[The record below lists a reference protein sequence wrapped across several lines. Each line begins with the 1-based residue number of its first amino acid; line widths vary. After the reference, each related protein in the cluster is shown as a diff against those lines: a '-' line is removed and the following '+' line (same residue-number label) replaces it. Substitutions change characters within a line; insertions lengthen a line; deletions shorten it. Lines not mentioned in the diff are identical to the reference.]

1 MRVHSVT
8 AVHRDQQGQFA
19 EAQPKVSLE
28 PEIPRTP
35 TTILGD
41 NHALR
46 EQVSELKQQ
55 VLTKPVEKIVEV
67 EEIVERIVEGPVGA
81 MKTEE
86 EFLEE
91 AQVKQEKRGREG
103 ERETYTVEE
112 GDKEANQQKVGG
124 WGGRERS
131 LLTIK

>member
-1 MRVHSVT
+1 LRVHSVT

-46 EQVSELKQQ
+46 EQVSELKQ
-55 VLTKPVEKIVEV
+55 
-67 EEIVERIVEGPVGA
+67 IVERIVEGPVGA

-91 AQVKQEKRGREG
+91 AQV
-103 ERETYTVEE
+103 
-112 GDKEANQQKVGG
+112 
-124 WGGRERS
+124 
-131 LLTIK
+131 